1 MAAWEHRRSS
11 PRPAKLQASPSVGQR
26 RPASASVGQRRP
38 ASASVGQR
46 QPASASVG
54 QRLAATRKLLV
65 SRGHPRNRQRWRNAR
80 GLSRR
85 VADRQADRQAIAGA
99 LRAQARELDA
109 KSIGAWSLRPIDYL
123 STCQMPAP
131 NVWPGAAL
139 RLKESVPA
147 GSDIAILREIRLA
160 WDSLLFRRW
169 LPGRGKV

>member
-1 MAAWEHRRSS
+1 MSRAVLKTVKAG
-11 PRPAKLQASPSVGQR
+11 VT
-26 RPASASVGQRRP
+26 
-38 ASASVGQR
+38 
-46 QPASASVG
+46 
-54 QRLAATRKLLV
+54 LAAYV
-65 SRGHPRNRQRWRNAR
+65 AAACAWPAFMGAR
-80 GLSRR
+80 ER
-85 VADRQADRQAIAGA
+85 RQADRQAIAGA